1 MHSVLTI
8 DYRMLTIEHFF
19 NYMRYSLLIFSF
31 IAISSVAIAQPSPPQ
46 GLVQRSGD
54 LSVIL
59 HWDAN
64 PEGNIKGYRIYRT
77 TDTTGTFTQPVAGVF
92 RDPHFVDFNVQNDRV
107 YFYRIQAIDQNDQ
120 ASDDSAVIET
130 APRELTDEAF
140 IDLVQQTAFDYFW
153 YEANPENGL
162 VKDRST
168 AGSASSIAAVGF
180 GLSALTV
187 GIDRGWISREAGQE
201 RVLNTLEFFWNS
213 PQGPEAD
220 ATGYKGFYY
229 HFLDMQ
235 TGRRVGTTELSTI
248 DTALLLGGVL
258 HVGAY
263 FDRQTLEDERIR
275 NLADSIYSRVDW
287 TWAQP
292 RPPRIGHGWRPE
304 SGFIPFDWGGYNEA
318 MIVYLLALG
327 SPTHPV
333 APEAWTSWTSSY
345 KWQTHFGQQF
355 VVFPPLFGHQYTHIW
370 YDFRDLRDAYM
381 RGKNSDYFRNSRRAT
396 LANRAYAISNPEN
409 WSHFGA
415 NEWGLTASD
424 IPNGYAARGAP
435 PAQNDEG
442 TIAPTAAG
450 GSFAFTPDESLAAL
464 RHMYNTYRIKIWH
477 RYGFRDA
484 YNPAKNWFAPSFLG
498 IDQGPFVLMIENHR
512 TGNIWDRFMQLDAVQ
527 AGLQRAGFATSVGV
541 EDTPHRAKSAILRA
555 NYPNPFARTTHLVID
570 LKEASM
576 VKLKIYDALG
586 RQIATP
592 INDYRAA
599 GRYELILDLAEY
611 GPGIYVAMLEA
622 AGTVETIRLV
632 KAL

>member
-1 MHSVLTI
+1 
-8 DYRMLTIEHFF
+8 
-19 NYMRYSLLIFSF
+19 MRYSLLIFSF
-31 IAISSVAIAQPSPPQ
+31 ILTTSVTIAQPSPPR

-54 LSVIL
+54 QSVIL

-64 PEGNIKGYRIYRT
+64 TEGNIKGYRIYRA
-77 TDTTGTFTQPVAGVF
+77 TDSTGAFVQPVAGVF
-92 RDPHFVDFNVQNDRV
+92 KEPHFVDFNVENDQP
-107 YFYRIQAIDQNDQ
+107 YFYRVRAVDLNDQ
-120 ASDDSAVIET
+120 ESDDSAVIET
-130 APRELTDEAF
+130 APRELTDEEF
-140 IDLVQQTAFDYFW
+140 IELVQQTAFDYFW
-153 YEANPENGL
+153 YEANPDNGL

-180 GLSALTV
+180 GLSALTI
-187 GIDRGWISREAGQE
+187 GIDREWVSRAEAQE

-213 PQGPEAD
+213 PQGTEPD

-235 TGRRVGTTELSTI
+235 TGRRAGTAELSTI

-258 HVGAY
+258 HVGVY
-263 FDRQTLEDERIR
+263 FNQQSPADERIR
-275 NLADSIYSRVDW
+275 NLADSIYQRVDW

-327 SPTHPV
+327 SPTYPI

-381 RGKNSDYFRNSRRAT
+381 RAKNSDYFRNSRRAT
-396 LANRAYAISNPEN
+396 LANRAYAISNPKN

-424 IPNGYAARGAP
+424 VPNGYAARGAP
-435 PAQNDEG
+435 PEQNDDG

-450 GSFAFTPDESLAAL
+450 GSFPFTPDESLAAL
-464 RHMYNTYRIKIWH
+464 RHMYRMYRTRIWH

-484 YNPAKNWFAPSFLG
+484 YNPARNWFAPAFLG
-498 IDQGPFVLMIENHR
+498 IDQGPIVLMIENHR
-512 TGNIWDRFMQLDAVQ
+512 TGNIWNQFMQLEAVQ
-527 AGLQRAGFATSVGV
+527 TGLQRAGFTNSVGI
-541 EDTPHRAKSAILRA
+541 EDADNHSKSAISIV
-555 NYPNPFARTTHLVID
+555 NYPNPFAGTTHLIIELALDSRVRLD
-570 LKEASM
+570 L
-576 VKLKIYDALG
+576 YDLLG
-586 RQIATP
+586 RHVEVLVDAH
-592 INDYRAA
+592 RVA
-599 GRYELILDLAEY
+599 GRHEEILDLTDYAS
-611 GPGIYVAMLEA
+611 GIYVLIIEA
-622 AGTVETIRLV
+622 AGTVETVKLV
-632 KAL
+632 KMP